1 MGASKPIPAGTEVEQ
16 SPLRVCLKFLQEGH
30 EPAAAIEFVA
40 DWGQGAVKQ
49 AFQAYVKQL
58 NQGRPLATVLE
69 DIAEAYPSPET
80 ELLVAAIQARL
91 QTGVFPAIAP
101 DIMSEAA
108 GMETRIREDME
119 VLVGPGRRW
128 TLGLVWAGI
137 LGGAMLLIALPQY
150 SNTLLVS
157 PVGRVVFLTA
167 VVLEVIGFL
176 WAASLMR
183 LQTGIETELKQ
194 R

>member
-1 MGASKPIPAGTEVEQ
+1 MGASKPIPAATEVEP

-40 DWGQGAVKQ
+40 DWGQGDVKQ

-58 NQGRPLATVLE
+58 NQGRPLATILE
-69 DIAEAYPSPET
+69 DIAEAYRSPET
-80 ELLVAAIQARL
+80 ELLVAAIQSRL

-101 DIMSEAA
+101 DIMTEAA
-108 GMETRIREDME
+108 GMETAVREDME

-167 VVLEVIGFL
+167 VILEVIGFL
-176 WAASLMR
+176 WAASLLR